1 MATAELVDAGIFRKY
16 LVGATAG
23 TGGRF
28 YDFTAQWVSF
38 CHACNELEPRLI
50 YPYRWQQLSDGP
62 LPTTFWEEAEML
74 ETKLENAG
82 DKGFEWPLIGQSG
95 ELGKLMSMVSND
107 EVSTGFFHN
116 GQTLMIDRT

>member
-1 MATAELVDAGIFRKY
+1 MREFSGNTLWEQQPVLAEGSMTSQPSGFL
-16 LVGATAG
+16 
-23 TGGRF
+23 
-28 YDFTAQWVSF
+28 F
-38 CHACNELEPRLI
+38 CHACDELEPRLI

-74 ETKLENAG
+74 ETKLEDTG